1 LEIGYDMKFDR
12 TFRRIFSAALL
23 ITAVTAI
30 SETAPLTTLSAVH
43 TLTNEQAS
51 RALHV
56 SVEGVVTYYVKGN
69 VDLFVQDSRAAI
81 YVETTADQTFAPG
94 DRVLVIGTTRASFR
108 PEIKAEKVIFK
119 GHGALPLPAEAEF
132 RQLIRAEL
140 DCQRASIRG
149 FVRSANVVSDVGIST
164 LYLQLRMNGGS
175 VDAQMPLLGPIDL
188 GSLLDSQVELT
199 GAVAGRFDRKMQMTG
214 ILIEVPSIADL
225 KIIRRPSVA
234 PKDLPITPMDQI
246 LSGYEAQNNTSRIKV
261 TGTITFYQPGSNL
274 VLQSGDKSL
283 LVTTQFEEQAKVG
296 DLATVTGFPDVQN
309 GSLVLTG
316 GAIEDT
322 NSPSSVAPVSSSSD
336 VLARGDHALDL
347 VSIDG
352 QLLTAVREAAQD
364 EYVFVSSGHLFKA
377 IFQHPRHRSVALRP
391 LREIPAGSTVRIV
404 GVCEVSRAE
413 QSQEPT
419 AFDIWLRSPEDLA
432 VIAGPPL
439 LNVRNL
445 TYLAGVLL
453 AGLLLI
459 GTFAWR
465 SERRGRTHIARLA
478 RMEQMRSRVLEHLNG
493 STSLLDLVDEAT
505 EIVSFR
511 LNGAA
516 CWCELADGRQRGTRP
531 KQFTDLRIVENRIL
545 SRSGAQLGVINA
557 AFHVKTK
564 PLKIETE
571 ALSSAAGLIALAIE
585 NRRLYS
591 DLQHRS
597 EFDLLTELHNRFSLE
612 KRLGEMIQQAEA
624 EKSSFGLLYIDLDG
638 FKLIND
644 HYGHHIGDRY
654 LQQVTLRMKH
664 QLRPNDIMARLG
676 GDEFAVLLHT
686 AGTHEEIHSVVARL
700 DSCFSDPFQ
709 VDGNQIHG
717 AASFGVA
724 LFPIDGSSQDSLLN
738 SADAAMYVAKHR
750 RRARQANRDGFGMEF
765 TR

>member
-1 LEIGYDMKFDR
+1 MMKFYR
-12 TFRRIFSAALL
+12 TFGQIFSAALL
-23 ITAVTAI
+23 LAAMTARA
-30 SETAPLTTLSAVH
+30 ETAPLTTLSAVH
-43 TLTNEQAS
+43 SLTNEEAG
-51 RALHV
+51 RALPV
-56 SVEGVVTYYVKGN
+56 SFEGVVTYYVKGN
-69 VDLFVQDSRAAI
+69 VDLFVQDGREAI
-81 YVETTADQTFAPG
+81 YIETATGQRFAPG
-94 DRVLVIGTTRASFR
+94 DRVLVVGTTHASFR
-108 PEIKAEKVIFK
+108 PEVKAEKVIFK
-119 GHGALPLPAEAEF
+119 GRGALPAPLKAEF
-132 RQLIRAEL
+132 RQLIGAEL
-140 DCQRASIRG
+140 DCQRVTIRG
-149 FVRSANVVSDVGIST
+149 FVRSANIVNDEGNLT
-164 LYLQLRMNGGS
+164 LYLQLQMNGGT
-175 VDAQMPLLGPIDL
+175 VDAQMPQSGPIDL
-188 GSLLDSQVELT
+188 SSLLDSEVELT
-199 GAVAGRFDRKMQMTG
+199 GAAAGRFDRKMQMTG
-214 ILIEVPSIADL
+214 VLLEVPSIADL
-225 KIIRRPSVA
+225 KIIRRSSLSPN
-234 PKDLPITPMDQI
+234 DLPVTPMDKI
-246 LSGYEAQNNTSRIKV
+246 LIGYEARNSTRRIKV
-261 TGTITFYQPGSNL
+261 TGTVTYYEPGSTL
-274 VLQSGDKSL
+274 VLQNGDKSL
-283 LVTTQFEEQAKVG
+283 LVTTQFEQQAKIG

-316 GAIEDT
+316 GSVEDT
-322 NSPSSVAPVSSSSD
+322 HSLSIVAPVSSNSD

-413 QSQEPT
+413 QSQEPS

-465 SERRGRTHIARLA
+465 SERRGRSHIARLA

-493 STSLLDLVDEAT
+493 STSLLDMVEEAT

-516 CWCELADGRQRGTRP
+516 CWCDLADGSRRGTHP
-531 KQFTDLRIVENRIL
+531 KQFTDLRTVEHRIL
-545 SRSGAQLGVINA
+545 SRSGTELGVLSA
-557 AFHVKTK
+557 AFHAKTK
-564 PLKIETE
+564 PAKIETG

-612 KRLGEMIQQAEA
+612 KRLREMIDLAKT
-624 EKSSFGLLYIDLDG
+624 EKSSFGLIYVDLDG

-644 HYGHHIGDRY
+644 HYGHQIGDRY
-654 LQQVTLRMKH
+654 LQQAALRMKH

-676 GDEFAVLLHT
+676 GDEFAVLLHNAT
-686 AGTHEEIHSVVARL
+686 THEEIRSVVARL
-700 DSCFSDPFQ
+700 ESCFSNPFQ
-709 VDGNQIHG
+709 IDGNQIRG

-724 LFPIDGSSQDSLLN
+724 LFPIDGSTEDSLLN
-738 SADAAMYVAKHR
+738 SADAAMYVAKHQ
-750 RRARQANRDGFGMEF
+750 RRARQSNHDGADLEF